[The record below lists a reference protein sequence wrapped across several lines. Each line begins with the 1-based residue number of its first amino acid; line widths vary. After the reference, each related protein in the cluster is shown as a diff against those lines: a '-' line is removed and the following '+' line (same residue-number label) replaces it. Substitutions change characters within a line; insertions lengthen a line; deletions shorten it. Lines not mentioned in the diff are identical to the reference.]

1 MAITMNLY
9 SISDDE
15 RVVGKY
21 LPTATASHTIT
32 LKDGCSID
40 TPVVSFSASIASI
53 KNVNYAYIDAFG
65 RYYFIRDRKS
75 LHNGVVE
82 LTLESDPWNS
92 FATQLRSCKA
102 TIVRNEN
109 ASNGYL
115 MDNEYQLLAYN
126 TVVTRD
132 FPRGLGET
140 GESII
145 LMTVG

>member
-1 MAITMNLY
+1 MAITMTLY
-9 SISDDE
+9 TTSDDD
-15 RVVGKY
+15 RVVGKS
-21 LPTATASHTIT
+21 LTTVASHTIT

-40 TPVVSFSASIASI
+40 TPVVSFTASASSV
-53 KNVNYAYIDAFG
+53 KYVNYARIDEFG

-75 LHNGVVE
+75 LQNGVVE
-82 LTLESDPWNS
+82 FTLESDPWNS
-92 FATQLRSCKA
+92 FASQLRGCRA